1 MTSLQS
7 RKQQLVREAIFDAA
21 IDLFAANGF
30 DETTVEEIARTAGVS
45 RRSFFRYF
53 ASKDDVLA
61 QNVLNYGAVLV
72 ETVKSSAS
80 ALSPLEVVRATIASG
95 VKFTASQP
103 RLRQIVEIAV
113 RHPAARR
120 SHLSRLTDVED
131 HLAAAFAERFKDSSS
146 GALRPRLL
154 AGLTLVVM
162 NATISS
168 WFTGEQKELAASG
181 KRALA
186 TVAQLFSDKSAST
199 LKVQAGT
206 IQSRR
211 ASP

>member
-7 RKQQLVREAIFDAA
+7 RKQQLVRDAIFDAA

-30 DETTVEEIARTAGVS
+30 DETTVDEIAQSAGVS

-72 ETVKSSAS
+72 ETVKTSAP
-80 ALSPLEVVRATIASG
+80 AMSPLEIVRATIASG
-95 VKFTASQP
+95 VRFTSSQP
-103 RLRQIVEIAV
+103 RLCQIVEIAV
-113 RHPAARR
+113 RSPAARR
-120 SHLSRLTDVED
+120 SHLSRLIDVED
-131 HLAAAFAERFKDSSS
+131 HLAAAFAERLKDSSS

-154 AGLTLVVM
+154 AGLTLAVM
-162 NATISS
+162 NAAISS
-168 WFTGEQKELAASG
+168 WFTGEHKDLATAG

-186 TVAQLFSDKSAST
+186 TVARVFSHK
-199 LKVQAGT
+199 
-206 IQSRR
+206 
-211 ASP
+211 